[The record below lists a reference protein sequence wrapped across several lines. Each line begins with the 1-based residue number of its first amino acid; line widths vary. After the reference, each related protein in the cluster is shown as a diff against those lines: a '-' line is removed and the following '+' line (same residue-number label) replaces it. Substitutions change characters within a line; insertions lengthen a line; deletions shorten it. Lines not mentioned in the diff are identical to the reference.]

1 MELYSLAYSAFAA
14 IGQMA
19 PISDR
24 GGSGVIEWIES
35 HEKTVD
41 LLKWVA
47 AGLLAWSL
55 GVVRYIRMK
64 LKRPTIEIEL
74 FTSRCACD
82 DLGEI
87 DGSARNIR
95 AIYVLQIGVNNP
107 TTDPIVI
114 RDFTIATK
122 AMRRWPIWQEEL
134 YPTTLPTR
142 PQHSV
147 GTITKI
153 LKCWFSN
160 FHDDLNHL
168 SLMGKIE
175 PREFQSGYLLFTSVT
190 WGDLEPRIIN
200 GKTPVRATARLTT
213 GETLRTKALIRVV
226 DDPSIVEGIVPG
238 ILDHTK
244 NSSTWNIIRTRY

>member
-1 MELYSLAYSAFAA
+1 MELYSFAHSAFTA
-14 IGQMA
+14 ISHMN
-19 PISDR
+19 PISGG
-24 GGSGVIEWIES
+24 GGSGANEWIES
-35 HEKTVD
+35 HEKPVD

-74 FTSRCACD
+74 FTSRCTCD

-87 DGSARNIR
+87 DDSPRNIR
-95 AIYVLQIGVNNP
+95 AIYALQIGVNNP

-114 RDFTIATK
+114 RDFTLATK

-134 YPTTLPTR
+134 HPTTLPAR

-147 GTITKI
+147 GAATKI

-160 FHDDLNHL
+160 FHDDLNYL
-168 SLMGKIE
+168 SLTGKVE
-175 PREFQSGYLLFTSVT
+175 PRDFQSGYLLFTSVT
-190 WGDLEPRIIN
+190 WGDLEPKIIN
-200 GKTPVRATARLTT
+200 GKVSVRATARLTT
-213 GETLRTKALIRVV
+213 GESLRTKALIRVV
-226 DDPSIVEGIVPG
+226 DDPPIVEGIVPG
-238 ILDHTK
+238 ILNHTK
-244 NSSTWNIIRTRY
+244 NASTWNIIRSRY